1 VKPLARICLLLC
13 LLGAMSAASTIA
25 QSQEQVG
32 SNQTLKNL
40 VDIGG
45 GRHINFMC
53 SGKGSPTIV
62 FLQALGAAIPNW
74 RKVRDPAAAITRTCL
89 YDRAGF
95 GYSDPSS
102 LPSTA
107 DNMVDDLHTVLHAAG
122 ITGRVVLVGH
132 SLGGLVAT
140 LYTDKFEPQVAG
152 LVLVDPSFFDQFSYS
167 LSQQSKDAI
176 TAGNNQFLALLQA
189 CKSLAAEHKL
199 SKTDSHNCFKFP
211 QNPTPAE
218 AQYFEHQDTSPDYYA
233 SGISE
238 SENFNPSN
246 DWTSIDGTEE
256 MRQQRRFGSIPLE
269 VLTRSIF
276 VHDAQMSDTEN
287 KASEDYWKL
296 GHDKLA
302 ARSTRGE
309 SIVIPQSSH
318 QIQGDQPQSVVEA
331 IRKVV
336 LEVRQADMH
345 YAQRRRGHRIKQE

>member
-1 VKPLARICLLLC
+1 MKPLPASVALLAMILC
-13 LLGAMSAASTIA
+13 LLGAASTIA

-32 SNQTLKNL
+32 SDQTLKNL
-40 VDIGG
+40 IDMGG
-45 GRHINFMC
+45 GRHLNFIC
-53 SGKGSPTIV
+53 AGKGSPTVV

-74 RKVRDPAAAITRTCL
+74 RKVQDPAAAITRTCL

-95 GYSDPSS
+95 GYSDPSN

-107 DNMVDDLHTVLHAAG
+107 DNMVDDLHTALHAAG

-140 LYTDKFEPQVAG
+140 LYTDKYEPQVAG
-152 LVLVDPSFFDQFSYS
+152 LVLVDPSFADQFSFP

-176 TAGNNQFLALLQA
+176 HAGDNQFLALLQS
-189 CKSLAAEHKL
+189 CKMLAAEHKL
-199 SKTDSHNCFKFP
+199 SRTDSHNCFRFP

-218 AQYFEHQDTSPDYYA
+218 AQYFEHQFTSPDYYA
-233 SGISE
+233 TGISE
-238 SENFNPSN
+238 LENFNPSG
-246 DWTSIDGTEE
+246 DWTSIDGAEE
-256 MRQQRRFGSIPLE
+256 MRQKRSFGNIPLE

-276 VHDAQMSDTEN
+276 VHDSQMSDAEN
-287 KASEDYWKL
+287 KASEEYWKL

-302 ARSTRGE
+302 ARSTRGK

-318 QIQGDQPQSVVEA
+318 QIQGDQPQRVVEA

-345 YAQRRRGHRIKQE
+345 